1 MRLLISMGLFLASS
15 SGVYSQH
22 RGGFA
27 PVSPPAGAGQSI
39 GLRPPVQSWG
49 ARQQTGVGPAPTWG
63 ARPQTG
69 DGPAPTWGVQPPT
82 GLRPPGGWWGYG
94 RFNHEGGGTASYV
107 PYLVPYPVYSNGGYY
122 PGDFNGGYYY
132 PEMPY
137 PYEQQYAPPM
147 AGMVPPPPAPPV
159 AMNQYIPESGL
170 APPVGLAPPAEHSTV
185 QVYQAPTSPRPEPAE
200 PQQPMVF
207 IALKD
212 GWVYTAWDYWVERG
226 TLHYITT
233 QGKHNQV
240 SLELVDRK
248 ATARLNS
255 GKEFHLPPA

>member
-1 MRLLISMGLFLASS
+1 MRFLISMGLFLASS

-27 PVSPPAGAGQSI
+27 PVSPPAVGGGQSI

-49 ARQQTGVGPAPTWG
+49 ARSQTGVGPVPTWG

-69 DGPAPTWGVQPPT
+69 VGPVSTWGVRPPT
-82 GLRPPGGWWGYG
+82 GLRPPGAWWGYG
-94 RFNHEGGGTASYV
+94 RFNHWGGGTAPYV

-122 PGDFNGGYYY
+122 PGNFNGGYY
-132 PEMPY
+132 PEIPY
-137 PYEQQYAPPM
+137 PYEQQYPPPM
-147 AGMVPPPPAPPV
+147 AGMPPPQPAPPV
-159 AMNQYIPESGL
+159 AMNQYVPESD
-170 APPVGLAPPAEHSTV
+170 LAPPAEHSTV
-185 QVYQAPTSPRPEPAE
+185 QVYQAPTSPRLEPTE
-200 PQQPMVF
+200 PQRPMVF

-233 QGKHNQV
+233 QGKHNQA
-240 SLELVDRK
+240 SLELVDRQ
-248 ATARLNS
+248 ASERLNS
-255 GKEFHLPPA
+255 GKEFHLPPP